1 MAKSTYVINDNSQ
14 YRDYLSKTGTMF
26 GLYPTNQN
34 AETGP
39 DGAIIYRPM
48 HDYTSTLH
56 PQNRPFPHIVEVVS
70 LPPGHH
76 QQECQAI
83 MQDDISMD
91 GSTVGPCHR
100 VGGGGGMGPDGGPPV
115 RHKSPSPHNYTSTK
129 GQQHCDSGSSC
140 DMHMHPHGS
149 QGNSPR
155 EHIYELP
162 NFPDKNRA
170 RSADSGLA
178 HSLNLAADQTNHR
191 TT

>member
-1 MAKSTYVINDNSQ
+1 MSKSTYLINDNSQ

-56 PQNRPFPHIVEVVS
+56 PQNRPLPHIVEVVS
-70 LPPGHH
+70 LPPGH
-76 QQECQAI
+76 QQDCQAI
-83 MQDDISMD
+83 IQDDISID
-91 GSTVGPCHR
+91 GGMVSPAA
-100 VGGGGGMGPDGGPPV
+100 VGGVGSNNPG
-115 RHKSPSPHNYTSTK
+115 RHKSPSPHPYTTTK
-129 GQQHCDSGSSC
+129 GQNNDTATCSI
-140 DMHMHPHGS
+140 HP
-149 QGNSPR
+149 QGNQGNLQQPR

-162 NFPDKNRA
+162 NFPDRNRA

-178 HSLNLAADQTNHR
+178 FSVNAGADQTNHR